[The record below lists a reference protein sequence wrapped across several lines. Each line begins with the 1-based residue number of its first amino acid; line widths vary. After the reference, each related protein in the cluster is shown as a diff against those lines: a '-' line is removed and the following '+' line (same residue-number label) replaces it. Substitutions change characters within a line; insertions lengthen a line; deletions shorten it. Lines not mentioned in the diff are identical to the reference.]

1 MLGITKSNLR
11 KMVEKIL
18 SMLYD
23 TTASLTTGQTQIES
37 MQVATAG
44 AGPTGAGAQAYT
56 PTRGAFKMADPT
68 LTPGLA
74 DKLLDPNNLVAVV
87 TVGLMYMLYLFTNK
101 RFDLERQEQDEIIKR
116 IDEIE
121 RELIKVEAKLE
132 AMKHE

>member
-1 MLGITKSNLR
+1 
-11 KMVEKIL
+11 
-18 SMLYD
+18 
-23 TTASLTTGQTQIES
+23 
-37 MQVATAG
+37 
-44 AGPTGAGAQAYT
+44 
-56 PTRGAFKMADPT
+56 MADPT

-132 AMKHE
+132 AMKDV

>member
-37 MQVATAG
+37 MQVATAD
-44 AGPTGAGAQAYT
+44 AGPTGAGAQAST
-56 PTRGAFKMADPT
+56 PTRGAFNMADPT

-101 RFDLERQEQDEIIKR
+101 RFDLERQEQDEIVKR

>member
-1 MLGITKSNLR
+1 
-11 KMVEKIL
+11 
-18 SMLYD
+18 
-23 TTASLTTGQTQIES
+23 
-37 MQVATAG
+37 
-44 AGPTGAGAQAYT
+44 
-56 PTRGAFKMADPT
+56 MADPT

-87 TVGLMYMLYLFTNK
+87 TVGLMYMLYLFTSK

-132 AMKHE
+132 AMNHE

>member
-1 MLGITKSNLR
+1 
-11 KMVEKIL
+11 MVEKIL

-37 MQVATAG
+37 MQVATVD
-44 AGPTGAGAQAYT
+44 AGPTGAGAQAST

-101 RFDLERQEQDEIIKR
+101 RFDLERQEQDEIVKR

>member
-37 MQVATAG
+37 MQVATVD
-44 AGPTGAGAQAYT
+44 AGPTGASAQAST

-74 DKLLDPNNLVAVV
+74 DKVLDPNNLVAVV
-87 TVGLMYMLYLFTNK
+87 TVGLLYMFWVFMNR
-101 RFDLERQEQDEIIKR
+101 RFDLERQEQDEIVER
-116 IDEIE
+116 IDQIE
-121 RELIKVEAKLE
+121 KELLKLEAKLE
-132 AMKHE
+132 AMKDV

>member
-1 MLGITKSNLR
+1 
-11 KMVEKIL
+11 
-18 SMLYD
+18 
-23 TTASLTTGQTQIES
+23 
-37 MQVATAG
+37 
-44 AGPTGAGAQAYT
+44 
-56 PTRGAFKMADPT
+56 MADPT

-132 AMKHE
+132 AMKDE

>member
-1 MLGITKSNLR
+1 
-11 KMVEKIL
+11 
-18 SMLYD
+18 
-23 TTASLTTGQTQIES
+23 
-37 MQVATAG
+37 
-44 AGPTGAGAQAYT
+44 
-56 PTRGAFKMADPT
+56 MADPT

-74 DKLLDPNNLVAVV
+74 EKLLDPNNLVAVV

>member
-1 MLGITKSNLR
+1 
-11 KMVEKIL
+11 
-18 SMLYD
+18 
-23 TTASLTTGQTQIES
+23 
-37 MQVATAG
+37 MQVATVD
-44 AGPTGAGAQAYT
+44 AGPTGAGAQAST

-132 AMKHE
+132 AMNHE

>member
-1 MLGITKSNLR
+1 
-11 KMVEKIL
+11 
-18 SMLYD
+18 
-23 TTASLTTGQTQIES
+23 
-37 MQVATAG
+37 
-44 AGPTGAGAQAYT
+44 
-56 PTRGAFKMADPT
+56 MADPT

-132 AMKHE
+132 AMNHE

>member
-1 MLGITKSNLR
+1 
-11 KMVEKIL
+11 
-18 SMLYD
+18 
-23 TTASLTTGQTQIES
+23 
-37 MQVATAG
+37 
-44 AGPTGAGAQAYT
+44 
-56 PTRGAFKMADPT
+56 MADPT

-101 RFDLERQEQDEIIKR
+101 RFDLERQEQDEIVKR

-132 AMKHE
+132 AMKNE